1 MAEATDLS
9 KVIFQFSSG
18 DLSQEVNLKPEEWR
32 VLSQINGS
40 RTVGQIA
47 EILGSDL
54 AAVSKVADLLYRGG
68 LLQVAPGSASPPSP
82 TVDGAFFDRVIKQL
96 TLTMG
101 PFASVVVE
109 DEIAALGETR
119 DKFPR
124 ERIAEL
130 VERVGEEIEDESER
144 LQFEKAML
152 DAIRRF

>member
-9 KVIFQFSSG
+9 NVIFQFARA

-32 VLSQINGS
+32 ILSQINGARS
-40 RTVGQIA
+40 ISQIA
-47 EILGSDL
+47 QALGLDF
-54 AAVSKVADLLYRGG
+54 AFVSQMADALYRGG
-68 LLQVAPGSASPPSP
+68 LLQVAPGSVVPPSS
-82 TVDGAFFDRVIKQL
+82 TMDGAFFDHVIRQL

-119 DKFPR
+119 DRFPR

-130 VERVGEEIEDESER
+130 VERVGEAIDDREER
-144 LQFEKAML
+144 LQFQKAML
-152 DAIRRF
+152 NAIRKL